1 MNFAKSILYH
11 EEKATMYARIGK
23 AKRAAA
29 ELLRADQ
36 LREVRRMKTE
46 MLRARLK
53 KSIEL
58 ADEDNE
64 FEQAYTTGEHSR

>member
-36 LREVRRMKTE
+36 LREVRKMKTE

-53 KSIEL
+53 KSLEL
-58 ADEDNE
+58 ANADDE
-64 FEQAYTTGEHSR
+64 FEHAYTHGEHAS

>member
-11 EEKATMYARIGK
+11 EEKATMYALIGK